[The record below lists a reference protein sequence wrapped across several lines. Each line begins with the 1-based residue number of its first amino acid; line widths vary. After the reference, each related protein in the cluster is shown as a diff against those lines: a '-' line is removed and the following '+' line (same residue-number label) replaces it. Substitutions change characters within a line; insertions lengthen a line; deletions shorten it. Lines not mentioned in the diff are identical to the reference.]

1 MFYCNFRV
9 FILYV
14 SVILFSALQAADQP
28 QWGQAWSRNMVSGET
43 NLPDHFD
50 PATKENIRWIADLG
64 TETHG
69 SPTVAGGRVYIGTN
83 NGNPRDPKQVGDRGV
98 FMCFD
103 EKDGKFLWQLVVP
116 KLDEDKYFDW
126 PNVGVSSP
134 VTVDEGLAY
143 TVTNRGEVVALDPKG
158 MSNGN
163 DGPFRDEGAHMTPHD
178 QSLLE
183 PGPRDADIIWL
194 CDLVKEAGTSEH
206 DNAHSSILVRGD
218 YLYLNTGTGVDNTHK
233 GIRKPDAPSL
243 VVLDKHTGRIVARDD
258 EHMAPD
264 IFHCTWSS
272 PGLGQVQGKEYVF
285 FCGGNGVVYAFEPLD
300 RRIPEGRI
308 ERLKSVWHFDFDP
321 QAPKKDIHSYLR
333 NRQEGPSN
341 IYGMP
346 VFHDGKLYV
355 AGGGDVFWGK
365 TEAWLKCLEPSGE
378 GDITSNATI
387 WSYVLN
393 KHTLSTV
400 AIADGLVYAT
410 DSEGTV
416 HCVDAASGKALWT
429 HAMNGQFWASPLV
442 ADGKVWLGT
451 RKGQFCVLAA
461 SREKKILQT
470 IELGAPVSATATAA
484 NQTVFIATMKQL
496 IAVAKP

>member
-1 MFYCNFRV
+1 MFRRFFPF
-9 FILYV
+9 FILQG
-14 SVILFSALQAADQP
+14 ILFLSPLVPAAEQP
-28 QWGQAWSRNMVSGET
+28 QWGQAWTRNMVSVEK

-50 PATKENIRWIADLG
+50 PATRENVRWIADLG
-64 TETHG
+64 SETHG
-69 SPTVAGGRVYIGTN
+69 TPTVAQGRVYIGTN
-83 NGNPRDPKQVGDRGV
+83 NGNPRDPKQIGDRGV

-103 EKDGKFLWQLVVP
+103 EKSGKFLWQLVVP

-134 VTVDEGLAY
+134 ITADGGIAY

-158 MSNGN
+158 LSDGN
-163 DGPFRDEGAHMTPHD
+163 DGPFRNEGAHMTPHD
-178 QSLLE
+178 QPQLE
-183 PGPRDADIIWL
+183 PGPMDADILWL
-194 CDLVKEAGTSEH
+194 FDLVKDAGTSEH

-218 YLYLNTGTGVDNTHK
+218 YLYLNSGTGVDNTHQ

-243 VVLDKHTGRIVARDD
+243 VVLDKRTGRMVARDD
-258 EHMAPD
+258 EHIAPD

-272 PGLGQVQGKEYVF
+272 PSMGTVNGKELIF
-285 FCGGNGVVYAFEPLD
+285 FCGGNGVVYAFEPLNQK
-300 RRIPEGRI
+300 IPEGRI

-321 QAPKKDIHSYLR
+321 AAPKQDIHSYLR

-346 VFHDGKLYV
+346 VFHDGRLFV

-365 TEAWLKCLEPSGE
+365 TEAWLKCIEPSGE

-387 WSYVLN
+387 WSYGLN

-400 AIADGLVYAT
+400 AIADGLVYVT

-416 HCVDAASGKALWT
+416 HCVDEANGRVVWT

-451 RKGQFCVLAA
+451 RKGQFCILAA
-461 SREKKILQT
+461 SREKKVLQT
-470 IELGAPVSATATAA
+470 LELGSPVSATATAA
-484 NQTVFIATMKQL
+484 NGTVFIAAMKQL